1 MSFVRIKL
9 CGFTR
14 ADDIRVAVE
23 SGADALGLVFY
34 PPSKRN
40 VSIEQAVELARE
52 VPPFVSLV
60 GLFVDADSEFVDSVL
75 KQVPLSLLQFHG
87 NESAEFCES
96 FNRPYIKAVR
106 FETGSGDEARESNL
120 QLFESAVREHQKARG
135 ILVDAYH
142 PELAGGSGE
151 AFNWSALENK
161 SGPPI
166 ILAGG
171 LSVQNVATAIETVK
185 PCAVDVSSGIE
196 SEPGIKSAKLMTDFI
211 RAARN

>member
-1 MSFVRIKL
+1 MSYTRIKL

-14 ADDIRVAVE
+14 AEDVRVAVE
-23 SGADALGLVFY
+23 AGADALGLVFY

-40 VSIEQAVELARE
+40 VSVEQAVELARE

-60 GLFVDADSEFVDSVL
+60 GLFVDADSQFVSSVL
-75 KQVPLSLLQFHG
+75 EQVPLSLLQFHG
-87 NESAEFCES
+87 NESAAFCES
-96 FNRPYIKAVR
+96 FKRPYIKAVR
-106 FETGSGDEARESNL
+106 FETDSCDEAAKTNL
-120 QLFESAVREHQKARG
+120 QLLENAMREHKKARG

-171 LSVQNVATAIETVK
+171 LSVQNVAAAIGTVK

-196 SEPGIKSAKLMTDFI
+196 TKPGIKSADLMTGFI
-211 RAARN
+211 QAVRS